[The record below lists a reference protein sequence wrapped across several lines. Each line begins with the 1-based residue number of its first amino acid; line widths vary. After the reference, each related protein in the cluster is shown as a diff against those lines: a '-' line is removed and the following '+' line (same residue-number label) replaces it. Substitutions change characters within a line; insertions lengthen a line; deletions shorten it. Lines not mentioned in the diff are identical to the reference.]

1 MRALLSALWKDLRL
15 FLSGAGLLALIL
27 PVALLPAL
35 RLGMADLGE
44 GEYLRSFPIAV
55 RDEDDTVMSRSLISQ
70 LRNIELFSEVRVLDD
85 GVTDE
90 EALSDGAVAVA
101 TVPKDF
107 FYEIYRMADCPVD
120 VTLNAQMPTQSRLFE
135 AIFRSVMGIIRA
147 NHASALGTYTYAY
160 GELTDDLVRQMR
172 SETGDRLV
180 VDALGRQ
187 RVFETMYASADLAGA
202 LTRRLSACVL
212 GVLAL
217 FFAICSAKTV
227 PEERRLGVLPRF
239 RTLGRG
245 TWGFAASKLLSA
257 LLLSLPAVLLVASLT
272 DLGFWPVLGL
282 YALLLLAAFGVC
294 LLLCALAASPAAAQ
308 RWANLLL
315 LLSLALGGTL
325 WPVSALPAPLRALK
339 YLALPYYA
347 QLGLEAAAA
356 QLDFPARLTL
366 LWPVGAAAAIFLPL
380 SVALVARP
388 VGRSAPVYRGTRK
401 GAEGALAPLDEAS
414 KAAASSRFWNVSAFR
429 ASQLAGRG
437 GVFLLGIAVTAAL
450 CGVSASSIGS
460 KSVTTL
466 RLAAVDRDG
475 TELSEELIA
484 QIASAPGVSLETI
497 TPRQAELA
505 LVTGA
510 YEGILTVGKGYG
522 EAVSS
527 MSDTPLRF
535 DAPASSL
542 TSQGAR
548 EIVAGAVLTQE
559 RAASS
564 ISDAQRL
571 TGKAL
576 TESDISA
583 LRRCISEAEKSLPRL
598 YRIAY
603 TSGSAPAD
611 PFAPTPMAF
620 AALACLFTLLTAAS
634 ALEVKTARRR
644 LKTVKFGRLLAVFP
658 DLLALAGLG
667 FVTVLSVLL
676 PSGLTPAD
684 LLPALAASLAL
695 AALALLITRAASA
708 AGRVDAL
715 APLLALLICLLGG
728 CFLNPTALPPLF
740 QKLALLSPAGLAVA
754 APASLPAMLA
764 LLAESALFTALAAK
778 K

>member
-1 MRALLSALWKDLRL
+1 MRSLLSALWKDLRL

-35 RLGMADLGE
+35 KLGMADLSA
-44 GEYLRSFPIAV
+44 GEYVQSFPIAV
-55 RDEDDTVMSRSLISQ
+55 RDEDGTVMSRSLISQ
-70 LRNIELFSEVRVLDD
+70 LRNIELFSEVRVLED

-90 EALSDGAVAVA
+90 EALASGAVAVA

-120 VTLNAQMPTQSRLFE
+120 VTLNADTPTQSALFE
-135 AIFRSVMGIIRA
+135 AIFRSVMGLIRA

-172 SETGDRLV
+172 AETGDRLV

-187 RVFETMYASADLAGA
+187 RVFETVYGTADLAGA
-202 LTRRLSACVL
+202 LTRRLAACVL

-217 FFAICSAKTV
+217 FFAVCSAKTV

-257 LLLSLPAVLLVASLT
+257 LLLSLPAVALVAILT
-272 DLGFWPVLGL
+272 GLSFLTVLGL

-294 LLLCALAASPAAAQ
+294 LLICALTASPANAQ

-325 WPVSALPAPLRALK
+325 WPVSGLPAPLRALR
-339 YLALPYYA
+339 YLSLPYYA
-347 QLGLEAAAA
+347 QLGLEASAAG
-356 QLDFPARLTL
+356 LDLSARFTL
-366 LWPVGAAAAIFLPL
+366 LWPVGAAAVLFLPL
-380 SVALVARP
+380 SVALVTRP
-388 VGRSAPVYRGTRK
+388 GHRSEGGRRGVR
-401 GAEGALAPLDEAS
+401 GASEGSRDPLSEGVTTA
-414 KAAASSRFWNVSAFR
+414 KFTRFWNISAFR
-429 ASQLAGRG
+429 AGQLAGRG
-437 GVFLLGIAVTAAL
+437 GVFLLSAAVTAAL
-450 CGVSASSIGS
+450 CGMSASSIGANS
-460 KSVTTL
+460 PTTL
-466 RLAAVDRDG
+466 RLAAVDLDG
-475 TELSEELIA
+475 TGLSEELIA
-484 QIASAPGVSLETI
+484 QIASAPGVSLETV
-497 TPRQAELA
+497 TQREAQLA

-510 YEGILTVGKGYG
+510 YEGVLTVGEGYG

-559 RAASS
+559 RAVSS
-564 ISDAQRL
+564 ISDAERL
-571 TGKAL
+571 TGKTL
-576 TESDISA
+576 TESDISD
-583 LRRCISEAEKSLPRL
+583 LRRCIGEAEKGLPRL
-598 YRIAY
+598 YNITAS
-603 TSGSAPAD
+603 SGSALAD

-634 ALEVKTARRR
+634 TFEVKTARKR
-644 LKTVKFGRLLAVFP
+644 LKTVKSGHFLAVFP
-658 DLLALAGLG
+658 DLLSLSALGLL
-667 FVTVLSVLL
+667 TVLPVLL
-676 PSGLTPAD
+676 PSGLKWPD
-684 LLPALAASLAL
+684 LLTALGISLTF
-695 AALALLITRAASA
+695 AALALLITRASSA

-728 CFLNPTALPPLF
+728 CFLNPAALPPLF
-740 QKLALLSPAGLAVA
+740 QRLTLLSPAGLALA
-754 APASLPAMLA
+754 AASSLPAALA
-764 LLAESALFTALAAK
+764 LLAETAVFTALAARK
-778 K
+778 

>member
-35 RLGMADLGE
+35 KLGMADLGA
-44 GEYLRSFPIAV
+44 GEYLSSFPIAV
-55 RDEDDTVMSRSLISQ
+55 RDEDNTVMSRSLISQ
-70 LRNIELFSEVRVLDD
+70 LRNIELFSEVRVLEE

-90 EALSDGAVAVA
+90 EALADGAVAVA
-101 TVPKDF
+101 TVPRDF
-107 FYEIYRMADCPVD
+107 FYEIYRMADCPVN
-120 VTLNAQMPTQSRLFE
+120 VTLNADTPTQSALFE
-135 AIFRSVMGIIRA
+135 AIFRSVMGLIRA

-172 SETGDRLV
+172 RETGDRLV

-187 RVFETMYASADLAGA
+187 RVFETVYASADLAGA

-217 FFAICSAKTV
+217 FFAVCSAKTV

-245 TWGFAASKLLSA
+245 TWGFAVSKLLSA
-257 LLLSLPAVLLVASLT
+257 LLLSLPAVALVASLT
-272 DLGFWPVLGL
+272 ELGFWPVLAL

-294 LLLCALAASPAAAQ
+294 LLLCALAASPAAQ

-325 WPVSALPAPLRALK
+325 WPVSALPAPLRALR

-356 QLDFPARLTL
+356 GLDLSARFTL
-366 LWPVGAAAAIFLPL
+366 LWPVGAAAVVFLPL
-380 SVALVARP
+380 SVALVTRP
-388 VGRSAPVYRGTRK
+388 GGGSERGRRGVR
-401 GAEGALAPLDEAS
+401 GASEGARDPLSEGDKTANFT
-414 KAAASSRFWNVSAFR
+414 RFWNVSAFR
-429 ASQLAGRG
+429 AGQLAGRG
-437 GVFLLGIAVTAAL
+437 GVFLLCAAVTAAL

-460 KSVTTL
+460 KSPAKL
-466 RLAAVDRDG
+466 RLAAVDLDG
-475 TELSEELIA
+475 TELSGELIT
-484 QIASAPGVSLETI
+484 QIASAPGVSLETV
-497 TPRQAELA
+497 TAREAELA

-510 YEGILTVGKGYG
+510 YEGILTVGEGYG
-522 EAVSS
+522 DAVSS
-527 MSDTPLRF
+527 MSDTPLTF

-559 RAASS
+559 RAVSS
-564 ISDAQRL
+564 ISDAERL
-571 TGKAL
+571 TGKTL
-576 TESDISA
+576 TELDISD
-583 LRRCISEAEKSLPRL
+583 LRRCVTEAEKGLPRL
-598 YRIAY
+598 YNIA
-603 TSGSAPAD
+603 TSSGSTPAD

-634 ALEVKTARRR
+634 TFEVKTARRR
-644 LKTVKFGRLLAVFP
+644 LKTAKFGHFLSVFP
-658 DLLALAGLG
+658 DLLALTGLG
-667 FVTVLSVLL
+667 LLTVLFVLL
-676 PSGLTPAD
+676 PSGLQWTD
-684 LLPALAASLAL
+684 LLPSLAASLAL
-695 AALALLITRAASA
+695 ASLALLITRASSA

-728 CFLNPTALPPLF
+728 CFLNPTSLPPLF
-740 QKLALLSPAGLAVA
+740 QKLTLLSPAGLALA
-754 APASLPAMLA
+754 AATSLPALLA
-764 LLAESALFTALAAK
+764 LLAESAIFTALAARK
-778 K
+778 